1 MKTPIQNKIMK
12 TSCSLFLSAAVAL
25 LSSACGQETSLHDI
39 DENGFVESEAAQST
53 SADQS
58 VTSEEIRYTLAT
70 GQGDFNHDGRINGLD
85 FDALMGCYAQTPLSP
100 ECMPGDMNA
109 DRQLDQT
116 DFALFIGLLSDS
128 LMEIGQV
135 APGRIERLPCPL
147 HEQNCRER
155 VKKTPM
161 PLELNPVTHIEIDL
175 LDDVEDKA
183 TGIAAARVAMSALL
197 GSIEPIIESGV
208 GGVNGAGQ

>member
-1 MKTPIQNKIMK
+1 MKISIQNKIMK
-12 TSCSLFLSAAVAL
+12 TSCSLFLSAAVVL
-25 LSSACGQETSLHDI
+25 LSSACGQETSLHGI
-39 DENGFVESEAAQST
+39 EENGFLESEAAQS
-53 SADQS
+53 SSPEQNVAPQ
-58 VTSEEIRYTLAT
+58 EIRYTLAT

-116 DFALFIGLLSDS
+116 DFTLFIAVLSDS
-128 LMEIGQV
+128 LMEIEQHR
-135 APGRIERLPCPL
+135 AGRIDRLPCPSQ
-147 HEQNCRER
+147 EQNCRER
-155 VKKTPM
+155 VKQTPM

-183 TGIAAARVAMSALL
+183 SGIAATRAAMSALL

-208 GGVNGAGQ
+208 GGVSGAWQ

>member
-175 LDDVEDKA
+175 VDDDELIEVTPNSIRIRKKLLRGHERKK
-183 TGIAAARVAMSALL
+183 AAR
-197 GSIEPIIESGV
+197 
-208 GGVNGAGQ
+208 